1 MAKTFNLNDASYD
14 ASSNSAIFNNGVAG
28 VVDNCKARLERTKQ
42 DDKENPNAP
51 DYKIFFADSAGAEV
65 NMAFWYPKE
74 DDTDEN
80 IIRFLK
86 KLKHIS
92 HCFCGDDAQLPSGS
106 PKVIL
111 DGVMKMVK
119 DTGLAMPVRVVTNYG
134 TTGREKRYL
143 NVRNFVP
150 FVEPMTVL
158 KDETRLRPVNI
169 ENLERPAAEET
180 SGAVAKSAGSDD
192 DSWD

>member
-74 DDTDEN
+74 DDSNEN